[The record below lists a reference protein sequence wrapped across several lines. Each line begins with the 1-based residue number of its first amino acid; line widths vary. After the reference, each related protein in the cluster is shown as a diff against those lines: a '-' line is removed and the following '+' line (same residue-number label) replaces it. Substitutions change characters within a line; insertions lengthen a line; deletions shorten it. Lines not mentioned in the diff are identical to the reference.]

1 MRSLTERQEEIY
13 TYLLEYLD
21 ERGYPPSIRDIMRA
35 FGFKSPKAAADHLA
49 ALERKGFIRRA
60 PELSR
65 AIEVPARNAAI
76 AAARNGARG
85 LLGAY
90 DPSATSTLAGRGLA
104 HAVEVPLVGR
114 IAAGEPLLAV
124 ENIEDVLTLDGSL
137 LPADGSFLLRVVG
150 DSMIGAHIVEGDYI
164 LVKPQ
169 ESADPG
175 EIVVALIGGEAT
187 VKRLFPE
194 GERVRLQ
201 PENPRH
207 KPILVA
213 RDSDDFRVVGRVVG
227 VVRRLP

>member
-1 MRSLTERQEEIY
+1 MRNLTERQEEIY
-13 TYLLEYLD
+13 KYLLEYLD

-65 AIEVPARNAAI
+65 AIEVPARNAEI
-76 AAARNGARG
+76 AAARSAHGARTA
-85 LLGAY
+85 LAAR
-90 DPSATSTLAGRGLA
+90 ATSAADAARSA
-104 HAVEVPLVGR
+104 RAVEVPLVGR

-150 DSMIGAHIVEGDYI
+150 DSMVGAHIVEGDYI
-164 LVKPQ
+164 LVRPQ
-169 ESADPG
+169 DSADPG
-175 EIVVALIGGEAT
+175 EIVVALIGNEAT
-187 VKRLFPE
+187 VKRFFPE

-207 KPILVA
+207 KPIVVA
-213 RDSDDFRVVGRVVG
+213 RDSDEFRLIGRVVG
-227 VVRRLP
+227 VVRRLS